1 MVRGG
6 EGSSDLLG
14 RQIGE
19 AGKSKNPVEVGV
31 FGRPFSE
38 SGTSQAAIFSVP
50 PSNRIV
56 VGCFSFWEMR
66 PEGRPPSQM
75 TDGSAGLRL
84 SIPTGR
90 GRSA

>member
-1 MVRGG
+1 MG
-6 EGSSDLLG
+6 EEL
-14 RQIGE
+14 RIGE

-56 VGCFSFWEMR
+56 VGCFFFLGDAPRGAPAEPDDRWQR
-66 PEGRPPSQM
+66 WPIHSQRKV
-75 TDGSAGLRL
+75 GLSRWASGGL
-84 SIPTGR
+84 L
-90 GRSA
+90 

>member
-6 EGSSDLLG
+6 EGSSDLPG

-19 AGKSKNPVEVGV
+19 AEKSKNPVEVGV

-56 VGCFSFWEMR
+56 VGCFFFSWLVPRRRAIFAYLADA
-66 PEGRPPSQM
+66 QFLLIV
-75 TDGSAGLRL
+75 SAV
-84 SIPTGR
+84 ST
-90 GRSA
+90 